1 MTVTIGEEELVVQR
15 KWMGRTI
22 GYVLIGISSLI
33 MIVPF
38 LTALLN
44 SLKTYKEY
52 TTVPPQW
59 IPDVMQW
66 SNYAAV
72 FKLGNIGVYTMN
84 SMIVAVLS
92 VLGALISCSMVGF
105 AFARLRFPL
114 KNALFVMVLGTMMI
128 PAVVIII
135 PHFIIFNRLN
145 MLDTLTP
152 LWIIEWLAQPF
163 GIFLMRQA
171 FLNIPREYEE
181 AAKME
186 GCNPFQVY
194 MRIFIP
200 MTKPTLATLAIFTF
214 MGKWNEILTPV
225 IYLTT
230 NEKYTLPIGVLS
242 LSGQWSGNEQLLIA
256 AALVSLV
263 PILLVFLFAEKYFV
277 QNHSMA
283 GIK

>member
-1 MTVTIGEEELVVQR
+1 MRR
-15 KWMGRTI
+15 KLLGKSI
-22 GYVLIGISSLI
+22 GYALIGISSLI

-38 LTALLN
+38 LSAFMN

-52 TTVPPQW
+52 TTVPPRW
-59 IPDVMQW
+59 IPEVFQW
-66 SNYAAV
+66 ANYAEV
-72 FKLGNIGVYTMN
+72 FKLGNIGGYTLN
-84 SMIVAVLS
+84 SIFVAVLS
-92 VLGALISCSMVGF
+92 VIGALISCSMVGY

-114 KNALFVMVLGTMMI
+114 KSALFVMVLGTMMI

-135 PHFIIFNRLN
+135 PHFIIFNKLN

-171 FLNIPREYEE
+171 FMNIPKEYEE

-186 GCNPFQVY
+186 GCNPFQIY
-194 MRIFIP
+194 LRIFIP
-200 MTKPTLATLAIFTF
+200 MARPTLATLAIFTF

-225 IYLTT
+225 IYLTS
-230 NEKYTLPIGVLS
+230 NEKYTLPIGILS
-242 LSGQWSGNEQLLIA
+242 LSGQWTGNEQLMIA

-277 QNHSMA
+277 QNHNMA

>member
-1 MTVTIGEEELVVQR
+1 MRR
-15 KWMGRTI
+15 KLLGKSI

-38 LTALLN
+38 LSALMN

-52 TTVPPQW
+52 TTVPPRW
-59 IPDVMQW
+59 IPEVFQW
-66 SNYAAV
+66 TNYAQV
-72 FKLGNIGVYTMN
+72 FQLGNIGGYTLN
-84 SMIVAVLS
+84 SIFVAVLS
-92 VLGALISCSMVGF
+92 VVGALISCSMVGY

-114 KNALFVMVLGTMMI
+114 KSALFVMVLGTMMI

-135 PHFIIFNRLN
+135 PHFIIFNKLN

-171 FLNIPREYEE
+171 FMNIPKEYEE

-186 GCNPFQVY
+186 GCNPFQIY
-194 MRIFIP
+194 LRIFIP
-200 MTKPTLATLAIFTF
+200 MARPTLATLAIFTF

-225 IYLTT
+225 IYLTS
-230 NEKYTLPIGVLS
+230 NEKYTLPIGILS
-242 LSGQWSGNEQLLIA
+242 LSGQWTGNEQLMIA

-277 QNHSMA
+277 QNHNMA

>member
-1 MTVTIGEEELVVQR
+1 MTR
-15 KWMGRTI
+15 KLLGKSI

-38 LTALLN
+38 LSALMN

-52 TTVPPQW
+52 TTVPPRW
-59 IPDVMQW
+59 IPEVFQW
-66 SNYAAV
+66 SNYAQV
-72 FKLGNIGVYTMN
+72 FQLGNIGGYTLN
-84 SMIVAVLS
+84 SIFVAVLS
-92 VLGALISCSMVGF
+92 VVGALISCSMVGY

-114 KNALFVMVLGTMMI
+114 KSALFVMVLGTMMI

-135 PHFIIFNRLN
+135 PHFIIFNKLN

-171 FLNIPREYEE
+171 FMNIPKEYEE

-186 GCNPFQVY
+186 GCNPFQIY
-194 MRIFIP
+194 LRIFIP
-200 MTKPTLATLAIFTF
+200 MARPTLATLAIFTF

-225 IYLTT
+225 IYLTS
-230 NEKYTLPIGVLS
+230 NEKYTLPIGILS
-242 LSGQWSGNEQLLIA
+242 LSGQWTGNEQLMIA

-277 QNHSMA
+277 QNHNMA